1 MIRFS
6 ASRVAVESFRASRDS
21 LTEFLGVRV
30 ASETLRTHVESAA
43 TGMLDWQ
50 MAESVGDTF
59 AKAPGHIE
67 FQTDAGKVNTQEGWR
82 DFKICTFAKRPEA
95 APATPDEWDTRVL
108 PNVTARTTVVA
119 LESIEVFEKRLRP
132 LAAHLGIENT
142 CTIHTLG
149 DGAEWIWNTA
159 TRQFPNGPQ
168 TLDVYH
174 ACEWISD
181 ASKLL
186 YPQTCVCASQPAQDK
201 QAIAPQAEGTMK
213 SPGTGAATAS
223 AGPIDAVVAM
233 PAAVAT
239 AATPAAV
246 ATAVAESVAAVPT
259 PVPTPAA
266 IDAVVATP
274 APTPAAAIDAVVAMP
289 AAPAPTPAAAAAPPT
304 AAASSAGESPGTS
317 ATQEKTPA
325 ANKTAKGRSPKRS
338 AADKAKAKQA
348 KRSRRKQA
356 RSQKP
361 KSEHEK
367 SYERGRE
374 QLLNKGWQGVCDYVA
389 EELAI
394 GDTAERRSALEGLL
408 GYFSKHLGRL
418 NYSEM
423 LLGGLVIGSG
433 MVEGNVK
440 TIGLRLKAR
449 GARWKVENVT
459 RMAELIG
466 LRHSSYWNDYWSSMG
481 SSCPLPR
488 SRADASFSFTVA

>member
-233 PAAVAT
+233 PAA
-239 AATPAAV
+239 
-246 ATAVAESVAAVPT
+246 
-259 PVPTPAA
+259 
-266 IDAVVATP
+266 
-274 APTPAAAIDAVVAMP
+274 
-289 AAPAPTPAAAAAPPT
+289 PAPTPAAAAAPPT